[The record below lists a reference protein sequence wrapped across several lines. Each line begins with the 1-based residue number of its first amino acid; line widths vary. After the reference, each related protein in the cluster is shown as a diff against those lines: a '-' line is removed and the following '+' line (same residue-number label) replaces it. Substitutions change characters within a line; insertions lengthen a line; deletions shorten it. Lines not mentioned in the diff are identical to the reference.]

1 MSSALLKHL
10 NQERAVVESF
20 LDVLDS
26 EAEVLIKS
34 RFEELPGITERK
46 AQLAERI
53 TALEQEREQWQRAV
67 GFGSG
72 RAGGDAAA
80 AAGGSELQQIWL
92 ELLTRAAQ
100 ARDNNHRNGIMI
112 HTHLDFVRRSINFLR
127 AHGQSLYGAD
137 GQHKVGLGNG
147 HSLATG

>member
-10 NQERAVVESF
+10 QQERAVMDAF
-20 LDVLDS
+20 LELLDQ
-26 EAEVLIKS
+26 EAEALIKS
-34 RFEELPGITERK
+34 RFDELPLITERK

-53 TALEQEREQWQRAV
+53 TALEQERERRQQAV
-67 GFGSG
+67 GFAAG
-72 RAGGDAAA
+72 RTGGDAAA
-80 AAGGSELQQIWL
+80 AAGGLQQVWQ
-92 ELLTRAAQ
+92 ELLVHAAQ

-137 GQHKVGLGNG
+137 GKHQVGLGNG
-147 HSLATG
+147 HSLASS

>member
-1 MSSALLKHL
+1 MDA
-10 NQERAVVESF
+10 F
-20 LDVLDS
+20 LDLLDQ
-26 EAEVLIKS
+26 EAEALIKS
-34 RFEELPGITERK
+34 RFDELPLITERK

-53 TALEQEREQWQRAV
+53 TALEQEREQRQQAV
-67 GFGSG
+67 GFAAG

-80 AAGGSELQQIWL
+80 QAGGGSLQQVWQ
-92 ELLTRAAQ
+92 ELLEHAAQ

-137 GQHKVGLGNG
+137 GKHQVGLGNG
-147 HSLATG
+147 HSLASG

>member
-1 MSSALLKHL
+1 MNSALLKHL
-10 NQERAVVESF
+10 QQERAVLETF
-20 LDVLDS
+20 LDLLDR
-26 EAEVLIKS
+26 EAEALIKS
-34 RFEELPGITERK
+34 RFEELPLITERK

-53 TALEQEREQWQRAV
+53 TALEQVREQRQQAA
-67 GFGSG
+67 GFGLG
-72 RAGGDAAA
+72 RTGGDAAA
-80 AAGGSELQQIWL
+80 AAGGSDLQQIWR

-147 HSLATG
+147 HSLASG